1 MDRKSIK
8 YVGFY
13 DFPNS
18 KSNRVC
24 NLAATNKMDYI
35 ASAINRA
42 GYDVEIISPS
52 WMGDNSNVRFERQNT
67 VIVDQGVSVT
77 FCPSWITKN
86 KITRNIKIVFSLLWL
101 FFYLILNVKRNEKI
115 LAYHVQW
122 ISIPIRAAKFIKGFE
137 LILEVEEIYQDVLVF
152 NSFFPIWE
160 NKLIEAA
167 DKYIFSTELLIS
179 RLGIEKPFVIIYGA
193 YNIQDKICTKNN
205 DGKIHLVYAGIID
218 SHKKGAFN
226 ALEAS
231 KYLTERYHLHII
243 GFGEIETLKDHIKKH
258 NKANKCKI
266 TYDGVLS
273 GADYISFLQSCHI
286 GLSTQTMEGEYLQT
300 SFPSKVLS
308 YLSLG
313 LRVVSC
319 YVDCV
324 RKSKIGEII
333 TYYYNDQPNE
343 IAEAIM
349 SIDINSDYDSI
360 TLIKKLDKQFIKDIK
375 ELLEDKDATIIR

>member
-1 MDRKSIK
+1 MRRKKIK
-8 YVGFY
+8 YIGFY
-13 DFPNS
+13 DIPDS

-24 NLAATNKMDYI
+24 NLAATNKMNYI
-35 ASAINRA
+35 ASALYRT
-42 GYDVEIISPS
+42 GYDVEIVSPS
-52 WMGDNSNVRFERQNT
+52 WMSEKSVVKFENQKT
-67 VIVDQGVSVT
+67 VIVNDDVSVT
-77 FCPSWITKN
+77 FCPSWLTKN
-86 KITRNIKIVFSLLWL
+86 KIARNIKIVFSLLWL
-101 FFYLILNVKRNEKI
+101 FFYLILNVERNEKV

-122 ISIPIRAAKFIKGFE
+122 ISIPIRAAKFIRGFE
-137 LILEVEEIYQDVLVF
+137 LILEVEEIYQDVMVF
-152 NSFFPIWE
+152 NSYFPIWE
-160 NKLIEAA
+160 NKLIESA

-179 RLGIEKPFVIIYGA
+179 RLGIDKPFVIIYGV
-193 YNIQDKICTKNN
+193 YNIQEKINTQNN

-231 KYLTERYHLHII
+231 KYLTEKYHLHII
-243 GFGEIETLKDHIKKH
+243 GFGEIENLKDHIKKH
-258 NKANKCKI
+258 NQTNKCKV

-324 RKSKIGEII
+324 SKSKIGRASCRE
-333 TYYYNDQPNE
+333 
-343 IAEAIM
+343 
-349 SIDINSDYDSI
+349 
-360 TLIKKLDKQFIKDIK
+360 
-375 ELLEDKDATIIR
+375 RV